1 MKNKFLFFITILLLF
16 VKTGFVHA
24 EELNV
29 SASKI
34 QLDDNSK
41 IIFLDGNVVAVDKNN
56 NRLTTNTAKYNKK
69 NGRLLATGDTK
80 IITSENY
87 QVLGS
92 NILFDDKNKIISSNE
107 KSNILDKDGNQ
118 IFVNSFKYL
127 IDKNIFFSK
136 GQIKIVDINNN
147 QYRFSEIYINEKE
160 RKVAGSDVRVF
171 LNDES
176 LKTNKDN
183 EPRFFANSMTLS
195 PEENEM
201 LKGVFT
207 YCKNRGKDKCPPWSL
222 QAKKIRHS
230 SAKKTIYYDNVVV
243 KVYDFP
249 ILFFPKFWHPD
260 PSVKRQSGFLNPTL
274 TSSSTVGTGISLP
287 YFWNISNDKD
297 LTFKPKLYGRENPL
311 LIAEYRQ
318 DFKNSFL
325 IVDTGFTEGY
335 KKTTDK
341 KTEGNRAH
349 FFSKFTMDFLE
360 NPDITSRLEFN
371 VQKVSNSTY
380 LKIHDVK
387 TELVDDDQDILESYM
402 SYNYQDDDIFFGAQI
417 SAFENLTVKNNSR
430 YEYVLPSLT
439 FDKNVFSSEKF
450 GFVDFSSN
458 LEVKNF
464 DVDKTTEFLVNDL
477 NWKSNRWINN
487 LGVENQILSQVKF
500 VNYNASNTPKYK
512 SEDKS
517 HELSGALGILSKI
530 PLYKNDLIKEINHLF
545 TPKVLVRYAPGHM
558 RRVEGS
564 RLKYTNLYEIKKT
577 EEIDVIEK
585 GLSASIGFD
594 YEKSLLNKD
603 GSIGNK
609 FFSFSAGQVIT
620 AEEDQDLPAS
630 SSLGDH
636 VSDLVGESTLSI
648 NNKLSLDYKFA
659 VDQSYNRLNYNEV
672 GSTLTLG
679 KTNFN
684 LTYLQEKEH
693 IGNQEYAEAIM
704 DVELGDSGQLSF
716 STKRNLLKSSSE
728 FYKLSYDYINDCLK
742 AGLVFRREFYTDN
755 DIEPEDSIMF
765 RISLI
770 PLANINAPGIGR

>member
-1 MKNKFLFFITILLLF
+1 MKNKFLFFIILFLF
-16 VKTGFVHA
+16 IKINFSSA
-24 EELNV
+24 SELSV

-41 IIFLDGNVVAVDKNN
+41 IIFLDGNVIAVDKNN
-56 NRLTTNTAKYNKK
+56 NKLTTNTAKYNKK
-69 NGRLLATGDTK
+69 NGRLLATGETK

-87 QVLGS
+87 QVFGS
-92 NILFDDKNKIISSNE
+92 DILFDDKNKIISSNE
-107 KSNILDKDGNQ
+107 KSKILDKDGNQ
-118 IFVNSFKYL
+118 IFVSSFKYL
-127 IDKNIFFSK
+127 INKNIFFSK
-136 GQIKIVDINNN
+136 GQIKIIDLNNN
-147 QYRFSEIYINEKE
+147 QYKFSEIYINEKE
-160 RKVAGSDVRVF
+160 RKIAGSDVRVF

-176 LKTNKDN
+176 FKTNKDN

-222 QAKKIRHS
+222 QSKKIRHS

-260 PSVKRQSGFLNPTL
+260 PTVKRQSGFLNPTL
-274 TSSSTVGTGISLP
+274 STNSTVGSGISLP
-287 YFWNISNDKD
+287 YFWNISSDKD

-335 KKTTDK
+335 KKTTTK
-341 KTEGNRAH
+341 KTDGARAH

-360 NPDITSRLEFN
+360 DPNITSRLEFN

-387 TELVDDDQDILESYM
+387 TELVDNDQDILESYM
-402 SYNYQDDDIFFGAQI
+402 SYNYQDDDVFFGAQV
-417 SAFENLTVKNNSR
+417 SAFENLTVKDNSR
-430 YEYVLPSLT
+430 YEYVLPSLA
-439 FDKNVFSSEKF
+439 FDRNIFSSEKF
-450 GFVDFSSN
+450 GFIDFSSS

-487 LGVENQILSQVKF
+487 LGIENQILSQVKF

-512 SEDKS
+512 SEGTS
-517 HELSGALGILSKI
+517 HEVSGALGFLSKI

-545 TPKVLVRYAPGHM
+545 TPKVLIRYAPGHM

-577 EEIDVIEK
+577 DEIDVLEK

-594 YEKSLLNKD
+594 YKKSQLNKD
-603 GSIGNK
+603 GTIGNK
-609 FFSFSAGQVIT
+609 VFSFSAGQVIT

-630 SSLGDH
+630 SSLGDQ
-636 VSDLVGESTLSI
+636 VSDLVGESSLRI
-648 NNKLSLDYKFA
+648 NNNLSLDYKFA
-659 VDQSYNRLNYNEV
+659 VDQNYSRLNYNEV

-684 LTYLQEKEH
+684 FNYLQEKEH

-716 STKRNLLKSSSE
+716 STKRNLLTSSSE

-742 AGLVFRREFYTDN
+742 AGLVFRREFYTDS

-765 RISLI
+765 RISLV
-770 PLANINAPGIGR
+770 PLADINAPGIGR